1 MPESNQHTCAYCQR
15 VFADKDGR
23 YDKLLPNQLVLRQ
36 CDECLRLDEAGNLNS
51 LGKKQFESP
60 FTAAAALIM
69 YFSFTMTIGDY
80 RGSLDHWHVNDHAK
94 IAYAAMLFPA
104 AILWSCAQ
112 KQGAQLLLLL
122 GLSMA
127 VYPFIANN
135 LLGDGALL
143 LEQTR
148 KGISPASGALFV
160 WLASGSLLV
169 GVWHI
174 FGNEDGYEPN
184 RIKYDRT
191 AAGFIK
197 SYIISAALIYLAGL
211 AIGYWKQGDYGLSL
225 QVTAGMW
232 RAPSL
237 AVPVAYFFWTVPKMG
252 NLPSSEPRIRG
263 GA

>member
-1 MPESNQHTCAYCQR
+1 MPEAKKLTCAYCQA
-15 VFADKDGR
+15 VFADHAGR
-23 YDKLLPNQLVLRQ
+23 YDNLVPGQLVLRQ
-36 CDECLRLDEAGNLNS
+36 CDECHRLDAEGKLNDP
-51 LGKKQFESP
+51 GKLQYESP
-60 FTAAAALIM
+60 FTVGAAWIM
-69 YFSFTMTIGDY
+69 YFSFSMTIGDH

-112 KQGAQLLLLL
+112 KQGAQLLLLI
-122 GLSMA
+122 GLSLA

-135 LLGDGALL
+135 LLGDSALL

-160 WLASGSLLV
+160 WLASASLLV

-174 FGNEDGYEPN
+174 FDNEDRYEPN

-197 SYIISAALIYLAGL
+197 AYLFSVSLIYLAGL
-211 AIGYWKQGDYGLSL
+211 AVGYWQDGYYGLSIQL
-225 QVTAGMW
+225 KAGQW
-232 RAPSL
+232 RAPLL
-237 AVPVAYFFWTVPKMG
+237 AVPLAYFFWTVSGMARMDTSKA
-252 NLPSSEPRIRG
+252 SAKKS
-263 GA
+263 